1 MKRMV
6 ARIAAALAALAL
18 SGCGSAPGDKTS
30 EVTDPKLYF
39 DATVLEVREH
49 SVLVEPLEGAEEGNT
64 ADQISVGTDSIS
76 EESSVGTL
84 AALRPGDTIRIG
96 YHGGITET
104 YPAGIDSAFAIAFA
118 DDAAAGQSDLATMV
132 MVDGALYYDTGEEST
147 IDGRCGVMDGEITS
161 AVSASEIPATD
172 DQSNFGTGYGYQY
185 TGEGQIEIY
194 MNEKWMV
201 FEERE

>member
-6 ARIAAALAALAL
+6 TRIAAALAALAL
-18 SGCGSAPGDKTS
+18 SGCGSAPGRQTS

-49 SVLVEPLEGAEEGNT
+49 SVLVEPLEGAEERNT
-64 ADQISVGTDSIS
+64 ADQISVSTDGVGEENSIA
-76 EESSVGTL
+76 TL
-84 AALRPGDTIRIG
+84 AAMQPGDTIRIG
-96 YHGGITET
+96 YHGGIAET
-104 YPAGIDSAFAIAFA
+104 YPAGIDSAFVIAFA
-118 DDAAAGQSDLATMV
+118 DDTARETSDLPPMV
-132 MVDGALYYDTGEEST
+132 MVDGALYYDTGNESA

-161 AVSASEIPATD
+161 AVSASEIPAAD

-201 FEERE
+201 FEERA